1 MAKDS
6 ARAAFLE
13 VYQSLK
19 SELLH
24 DPAFDFTNDA
34 RKWVD
39 KVCPVSASFLCF
51 TFGLIGIF
59 FFVCFIDNY
68 VVDFWG
74 SRQFRML

>member
-19 SELLH
+19 LELLH

-51 TFGLIGIF
+51 TIGLIGIF
-59 FFVCFIDNY
+59 FLFV
-68 VVDFWG
+68 
-74 SRQFRML
+74 L